1 MCVCECVCTR
11 ARARTH
17 AHRHTHI
24 SMDKLEAVKEGFL
37 LVLTQGR
44 ELRVQNSVS
53 CFTLMKLLHTSAL
66 GTGGT

>member
-1 MCVCECVCTR
+1 
-11 ARARTH
+11 
-17 AHRHTHI
+17 
-24 SMDKLEAVKEGFL
+24 MDKLEAVKEGFL

-53 CFTLMKLLHTSAL
+53 CFTLMKLLHSSAL